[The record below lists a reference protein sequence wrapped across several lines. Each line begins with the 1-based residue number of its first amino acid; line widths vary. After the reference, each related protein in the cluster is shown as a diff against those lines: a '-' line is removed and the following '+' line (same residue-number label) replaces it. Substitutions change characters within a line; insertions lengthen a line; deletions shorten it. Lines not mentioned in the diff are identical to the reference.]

1 MTEARNLRLIA
12 SLRCSEYRTG
22 ATCFINSALPSGRR
36 RLVVHCDNGGYAE
49 RREFTA
55 SIPDDSS
62 EQDVMNLLLSPM
74 KDPSAPY
81 QLPTLRGRFRLVR
94 SAVTNCSG
102 GGSHSEHRRAS

>member
-1 MTEARNLRLIA
+1 MAEARNLKLIA
-12 SLRCSEYRTG
+12 SPRCSEYQTG
-22 ATCFINSALPSGRR
+22 ATCFIDSALPSGRR
-36 RLVVHCDNGGYAE
+36 RLVVHCDNGGYAG

-81 QLPTLRGRFRLVR
+81 PSWEVPARAF
-94 SAVTNCSG
+94 
-102 GGSHSEHRRAS
+102 GSHELFRWWEPQ